1 MNGTTSSHPKI
12 MYCQCIPVPIGGE
25 QRSNLKDS
33 APLFDEKITQVK
45 QQITCEVVGARA
57 EVVAL
62 GWVEPEVD
70 PGSNLP
76 TP

>member
-1 MNGTTSSHPKI
+1 

-25 QRSNLKDS
+25 QRLNLKDS
-33 APLFDEKITQVK
+33 ALLLDEKITQVK
-45 QQITCEVVGARA
+45 QQTTCVVVGARA

-70 PGSNLP
+70 HGSNLP

>member
-1 MNGTTSSHPKI
+1 
-12 MYCQCIPVPIGGE
+12 VPIGGE
-25 QRSNLKDS
+25 QRLNLKDS
-33 APLFDEKITQVK
+33 ALLLDEKITQVK
-45 QQITCEVVGARA
+45 QPKTFEVVGARA

-62 GWVEPEVD
+62 GWVELEVD

>member
-1 MNGTTSSHPKI
+1 

-25 QRSNLKDS
+25 QRWNLKDS
-33 APLFDEKITQVK
+33 APLLDEKITQVK
-45 QQITCEVVGARA
+45 QQKTFEVVGARA

>member
-1 MNGTTSSHPKI
+1 
-12 MYCQCIPVPIGGE
+12 MYCQCTPVLIGGE
-25 QRSNLKDS
+25 RRLNLKDS
-33 APLFDEKITQVK
+33 ALLLDEKITQVK
-45 QQITCEVVGARA
+45 QQKTFEVGARA

>member
-1 MNGTTSSHPKI
+1 
-12 MYCQCIPVPIGGE
+12 MYCQCTPVPIGGE
-25 QRSNLKDS
+25 QRLNLKDS
-33 APLFDEKITQVK
+33 ALLLDEKITQVK
-45 QQITCEVVGARA
+45 QQKTFEVVGARA

>member
-1 MNGTTSSHPKI
+1 

-25 QRSNLKDS
+25 QKLNLKGS
-33 APLFDEKITQVK
+33 ALLLDEKITQVK
-45 QQITCEVVGARA
+45 QQKTFEVVGARA

>member
-1 MNGTTSSHPKI
+1 

-33 APLFDEKITQVK
+33 APLLDEKITQVK
-45 QQITCEVVGARA
+45 QQKTFEVVGAQA

-76 TP
+76 TL